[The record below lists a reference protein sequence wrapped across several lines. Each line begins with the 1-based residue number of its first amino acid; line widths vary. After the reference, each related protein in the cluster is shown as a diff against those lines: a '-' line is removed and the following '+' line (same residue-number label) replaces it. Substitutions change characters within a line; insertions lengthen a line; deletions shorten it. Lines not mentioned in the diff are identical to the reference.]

1 MIAIAGETA
10 QHREQRGKIPH
21 LCLPWVGKVPW
32 RRNGYPL
39 QYSCL
44 GEFNGERSLVGY
56 SPQGHQELD
65 MTEGTNTHTHTH
77 THVYVALVV
86 KNLCANAG
94 DIRDVSSISGL
105 GRSPGGRHDD
115 PSHSNIL
122 AWKIP
127 WAEKPGG
134 LWSRGCKELDMT
146 EQLTLPLFSLLL
158 ASRQR
163 FP

>member
-1 MIAIAGETA
+1 MATHSSILAWENFMERGAWWATV
-10 QHREQRGKIPH
+10 HRVTKNWIRLRGLTH
-21 LCLPWVGKVPW
+21 
-32 RRNGYPL
+32 
-39 QYSCL
+39 
-44 GEFNGERSLVGY
+44 
-56 SPQGHQELD
+56 
-65 MTEGTNTHTHTH
+65 THTHTH
-77 THVYVALVV
+77 THVYVTLVV
-86 KNLCANAG
+86 KNLSANAG

-146 EQLTLPLFSLLL
+146 EQLTLPLFPLLL
-158 ASRQR
+158 ASHQC